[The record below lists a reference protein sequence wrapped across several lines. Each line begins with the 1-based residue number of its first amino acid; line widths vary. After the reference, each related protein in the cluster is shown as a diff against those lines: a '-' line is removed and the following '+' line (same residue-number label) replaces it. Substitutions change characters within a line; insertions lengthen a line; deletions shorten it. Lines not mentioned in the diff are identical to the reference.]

1 MSSWATQAGVISGIL
16 TIFVARPADAERV
29 RLANG
34 RLLSV
39 EMCRFEGDRAVLLMR
54 GGGQI
59 TLART
64 EIADVAP
71 DEVVGARS
79 AALDALAVSPTAS
92 APAPSAAALK
102 VLIDR
107 VAGRIGFDSKLA
119 HAIVRVESNYRP
131 LAVSPKGAMGLMQ
144 LMPALAG
151 HYALRD
157 PFDPEANLEA
167 GMRHMQSLLKQFPLR
182 KAVAA
187 YNAGATAVVRY
198 GDVPPYDE
206 TRSYVQRVMAILR

>member
-1 MSSWATQAGVISGIL
+1 MFGVL
-16 TIFVARPADAERV
+16 TILVGRTAAAESV

-34 RLLSV
+34 RLLRV
-39 EMCRFEGDRAVLLMR
+39 EMCRFEGDRAILMMR

-64 EIADVAP
+64 DIADVAP
-71 DEVVGARS
+71 DEVPGARS
-79 AALDALAVSPTAS
+79 AALEALAASPTAS
-92 APAPSAAALK
+92 AAAPSAAALK
-102 VLIDR
+102 GLVDR
-107 VAGRIGFDSKLA
+107 VAARIGLDSRLA
-119 HAIVRVESNYRP
+119 HAIVRAESNYRP

-144 LMPALAG
+144 IMPALAG

-167 GMRHMQSLLKQFPLR
+167 GMRHMLTLLKQFPLR

-198 GDVPPYDE
+198 GDVPPYNE
-206 TRSYVQRVMAILR
+206 TRSYVQRVMANLR